1 MGKSR
6 RKLNV
11 LVCAMAILTAIAGV
25 AVANTTS
32 GNQNPQLRVTASLTP
47 NSVNT
52 GATLHGVISVTNTTS
67 KTRHVSITW
76 EYDTPNSGM
85 GTAMSPI
92 PIKPHATWTH
102 TFNPTSRA
110 AGKYTLIMQ
119 AGDAKGS
126 SKTTATAKAS

>member
-11 LVCAMAILTAIAGV
+11 LVCTMAILTTIAGV

-47 NSVNT
+47 NSVKT

-67 KTRHVSITW
+67 KTRQVSITW
-76 EYDTPNSGM
+76 EYDTPRSGV

-102 TFNPTSRA
+102 AFNPKARV
-110 AGKYTLIMQ
+110 AGKYRLIMQ
-119 AGDAKGS
+119 AGDARGS
-126 SKTTATAKAS
+126 SRTTATAKAS